1 MRAIP
6 LISAE
11 HVIRISS
18 VLHAIGVPA
27 DRYLE
32 RAKIPPRVRE
42 EPARFL
48 PGHAVWSL
56 VGESDR
62 GEQLG
67 EFWLEIASRGNWRR
81 AAWARP
87 MAHAATLRDAIRTMC
102 SSYVRQIPMNELG
115 LTVDGPVAW
124 FWRRRLPDV
133 RGWPG
138 SEPAEQCT
146 LSFMLEV
153 IRAAAGPN
161 WLPERLKVECSP
173 SGWSAATSRLPGV
186 RFEHN
191 RPLLA
196 VAIPA
201 PLLSLPLS
209 ITALPRL
216 GGECEPPAQDFRGSL
231 RQVLEPWL
239 GTGLPGQEVAAEM
252 LGTTPR
258 TLRRRLAE
266 ENTSWQAV
274 VSDLKFAR
282 AVARLREDGSSVR
295 EVAEELGYSAPAH
308 FTRFFSHRAGVP
320 PSAFRE
326 ELERARELA
335 RRPGDPAFGQRA

>member
-1 MRAIP
+1 LRAIP

-138 SEPAEQCT
+138 SELAEQCT

-173 SGWSAATSRLPGV
+173 SGWSAATSGLPGV
-186 RFEHN
+186 RFEHDQ
-191 RPLLA
+191 PLLA
-196 VAIPA
+196 LAIPV
-201 PLLSLPLS
+201 PLLSLPVS
-209 ITALPRL
+209 ITALSRT
-216 GGECEPPAQDFRGSL
+216 GGHLEAPATDFHGSL
-231 RQVLEPWL
+231 RQVLGPCL
-239 GTGLPGQEVAAEM
+239 TGGLPSQEIAAEM

-266 ENTSWQAV
+266 ESTSWQEV
-274 VSDLKFAR
+274 VNDLKFAR
-282 AVARLREDGSSVR
+282 AVARLQQGRHSVR
-295 EVAEELGYSAPAH
+295 ELSEELGFSAPAH
-308 FTRFFSHRAGVP
+308 FTRFFRHRSGLP
-320 PSAFRE
+320 PSAYRE
-326 ELERARELA
+326 EVERARELA
-335 RRPGDPAFGQRA
+335 RRPVDPPSA